1 MEWTEVAK
9 TIFYALAGVVAV
21 WIGRSFDELKSDI
34 KDLTHSVSDLNK
46 NVAVVVERSDGHEKR
61 ISRLEERE

>member
-9 TIFYALAGVVAV
+9 TILYALAGVVAV